1 MSRLTSIA
9 AFLALGT
16 TPALAQ
22 VAGEAPTPDLPG
34 KTNYSLLANEEIV
47 PASARTVMGG
57 SSNSIPWSWTPTHFM
72 SVYRGSELP
81 QSAYPIRCIAFRS
94 NNRADTGATI
104 DIEIWLGVTTKDE
117 STLDTTYAN
126 NYDITSKPPVLVLPR
141 QKIKLDDMV
150 LNTDPAFFQYQI
162 PLTTPYIWTATSGEN
177 LIFECKV
184 YGNDQGNASFSFFPD
199 NESGTGTTTTRLYSN
214 NDANATVG
222 NVTRNYAPVLK
233 FDKACRVNSATE
245 DYGNGSTNP
254 PVPGNP
260 WITQREFS
268 RSYGDSRG
276 YPRGW
281 VGQAPVDF
289 VITGVQVENE
299 ANLAEQTVA
308 IYHLAAKP
316 PAYTATYT
324 PLPADLVFYKADA
337 PANTLLPTGAI
348 PIKKGNWIAVLGV
361 CHPTGT
367 GLTVTSSYSN
377 TPNPF
382 TTNVLGQPM
391 AIERLISQTVL
402 RTNAGLGGISTEG
415 TGTGN
420 MGRVRVHVAG
430 QGAFNPIV
438 PTLTTSARPIIGTTA
453 GLDSKS
459 NIPSAQAGLLLLST
473 GRLPQ
478 IPTPFG
484 DLLVTL
490 PSVLEIVT
498 PGAGGN
504 IPLPLPSSASLV
516 GAKVTWQNF
525 FFDFTGPIYGA
536 SNGVEWLI
544 GEQ

>member
-16 TPALAQ
+16 TSPAQ
-22 VAGEAPTPDLPG
+22 VAGEALTPDLPG
-34 KTNYSLLANEEIV
+34 KTNYSVLANEEIV

-57 SSNSIPWSWTPTHFM
+57 SANSIPWSWTPTHFM

-81 QSAYPIRCIAFRS
+81 QTAYPIRCIAFRS
-94 NNRADTGATI
+94 NNRADPGATI
-104 DIEIWLGVTTKDE
+104 DVEIWLGVTTKDE
-117 STLDTTYAN
+117 TTLDATYAN
-126 NYDITSKPPVLVLPR
+126 NWDITSKPPVLVLPR

-184 YGNDQGNASFSFFPD
+184 YGNDKGNASFLFYPD
-199 NESGTGTTTTRLYSN
+199 NASGATATTTRLFSS

-222 NVTRNYAPVLK
+222 TLGLNYGPVLK
-233 FDKACRVNSATE
+233 FDKACRVNAATE
-245 DYGNGSTNP
+245 DYGNGTTNP

-260 WITQREFS
+260 WITQREWSFN
-268 RSYGDSRG
+268 YNDSRG

-299 ANLAEQTVA
+299 ANNAEQTVA
-308 IYHLAAKP
+308 IYELAAKP
-316 PAYTATYT
+316 PAYTAVYT
-324 PLPADLVFYKADA
+324 PTPADLKFFKQDA

-361 CHPTGT
+361 THPTGT
-367 GLTVTSSYSN
+367 GLTVTSSYSL

-391 AIERLISQTVL
+391 AIERLISQTVI
-402 RTNAGLGGISTEG
+402 RTTSGLGDISTEG

-420 MGRVRVHVAG
+420 MGRVRIHVAG

-438 PTLTTSARPIIGTTA
+438 PTLTTSARPVLGTTA
-453 GLDSKS
+453 GLTATS

-504 IPLPLPSSASLV
+504 VPLPLPTSASLV

-536 SNGVEWLI
+536 SNGVEWLL